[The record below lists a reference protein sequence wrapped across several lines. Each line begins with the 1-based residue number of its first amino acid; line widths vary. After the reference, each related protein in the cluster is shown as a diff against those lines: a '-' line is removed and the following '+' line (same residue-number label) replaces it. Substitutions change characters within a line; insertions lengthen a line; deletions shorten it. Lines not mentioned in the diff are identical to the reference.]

1 VGPAGVQVL
10 AYAYL
15 QYKRLLLPGLTM
27 QVDLAAGAPGF
38 ALAQLLYQLDVGI
51 QGITCGACMN
61 HHVGVLGMHA

>member
-1 VGPAGVQVL
+1 
-10 AYAYL
+10 
-15 QYKRLLLPGLTM
+15 M